1 LEETSL
7 NYYDRYFTAY
17 LPEMSLTSFVFDL
30 DGTLSND
37 QIIISENDTSLFEL
51 FPNPSNFNTNLK
63 FEEMGNYDIV
73 VLNLNGKKI
82 IEKSL
87 EQVFEYSLDISSLNK
102 GVYFVKVSNQ
112 NNIVST
118 KKLIKK

>member
-1 LEETSL
+1 
-7 NYYDRYFTAY
+7 
-17 LPEMSLTSFVFDL
+17 
-30 DGTLSND
+30 
-37 QIIISENDTSLFEL
+37 LFEL